1 MQRHGHKAITGAGAG
16 AGDQEIP
23 ERDVAMSAYCDG
35 MDIAISEDDHTGHH
49 GEAVG
54 KWNLTS

>member
-1 MQRHGHKAITGAGAG
+1 MQRHCHKAITETGAD
-16 AGDQEIP
+16 DQEIP

-54 KWNLTS
+54 KWNLAS